1 MEASDYWSK
10 VGAPKLR
17 ELIAAYK
24 ENSRTKI
31 SNSEIA
37 SQVEMKSGKKAGRAA
52 FEHFVNGV
60 REPYVS
66 QLVAIC
72 EILQVDISQVLQ
84 TVAPKRQPL
93 LQSAFTHNKSRNIE
107 KKSSRRASITK

>member
-10 VGAPKLR
+10 VGAPRLR
-17 ELIAAYK
+17 ALITAYK
-24 ENSRTKI
+24 ESSRTKVT
-31 SNSEIA
+31 NSELA
-37 SQVEMKSGKKAGRAA
+37 SQVETRSGKKAGRAA

-72 EILQVDISQVLQ
+72 EILEIDVAELLQ
-84 TVAPKRQPL
+84 PPTRVRQPL
-93 LQSAFTHNKSRNIE
+93 VHSAFTHTKSRKLLKTHE
-107 KKSSRRASITK
+107 K